1 MQILSAFKYEL
12 MPNGEQARK
21 MRRFAGACRFVFNK
35 ALALQNENYRNG
47 GKFIGKFAMKKR
59 FTEWRNS
66 PDTPWLADAPRHPVD
81 EAILNLDRA
90 FQNFFAKRAD
100 FPSFKRKGQSADS
113 FRYPDPKQVK
123 LDRANGRISLPK
135 LGYMRYRNSRA
146 PVGEVRNV
154 TVSSKGGK
162 WYVSILTRRE
172 VDQPVPHG
180 PAVGI
185 DVGIARFATL
195 SDGSHVDP
203 LNSFKKHE
211 QRLAKYQ
218 RRMSRKTK
226 FSNNW
231 KKAKARV
238 QKIQTGI
245 ANARNDFLHKAS
257 TTISKNHAL
266 VCIEDLRIGSM
277 SKSSAGTVEAPGKK
291 VSQKS
296 GLNKSI
302 LDQGWGE
309 FRRQIEYKTAWR
321 GGFTVAVPA
330 AYTSQ
335 TCPSCDHV
343 AKENRKTQALFACV
357 ACQYENNADHVG
369 AINILARGL
378 AIFEGQDT
386 MHACIGRET
395 AARIACEV
403 SGAVIPPAAGTHRS
417 DCVNHRVAP

>member
-1 MQILSAFKYEL
+1 MQVLSAFRYEL
-12 MPNGEQARK
+12 MPTGEQARK

-47 GKFIGKFAMKKR
+47 GKFIGKFSMKKR

-66 PDTPWLADAPRHPVD
+66 AETPWLADAPRHPVD
-81 EAILNLDRA
+81 EAILDLDRA
-90 FQNFFAKRAD
+90 FANFFAKRAD
-100 FPSFKRKGQSADS
+100 FPCFKRKGQSADS
-113 FRYPDPKQVK
+113 FRFPDPKQIK
-123 LDRANGRISLPK
+123 LDRENGRISLPK
-135 LGYMRYRNSRA
+135 LGYMRYRNSRT
-146 PVGEVRNV
+146 PLGDVRNV

-162 WYVSILTRRE
+162 WFVSILTRRE
-172 VDQPVPHG
+172 VEQPVARG

-185 DVGIARFATL
+185 DMGIARFAAL

-226 FSNNW
+226 FSSNW

-238 QKIQTGI
+238 QKIHTGI
-245 ANARNDFLHKAS
+245 ANARNDFLHKTS

-266 VCIEDLRIGSM
+266 VCIEDLRIGNM

-296 GLNKSI
+296 GLNRAI
-302 LDQGWGE
+302 LDQGWFE
-309 FRRQIEYKTAWR
+309 FRRQIEYKTAWA

-335 TCPSCDHV
+335 TCPCCGHV

-357 ACQYENNADHVG
+357 LCGHTANADHVG
-369 AINILARGL
+369 AINVLERGQRL
-378 AIFEGQDT
+378 F
-386 MHACIGRET
+386 ACGGT
-395 AARIACEV
+395 AQ
-403 SGAVIPPAAGTHRS
+403 SGHPSKQEPAEATQAEL
-417 DCVNHRVAP
+417 V